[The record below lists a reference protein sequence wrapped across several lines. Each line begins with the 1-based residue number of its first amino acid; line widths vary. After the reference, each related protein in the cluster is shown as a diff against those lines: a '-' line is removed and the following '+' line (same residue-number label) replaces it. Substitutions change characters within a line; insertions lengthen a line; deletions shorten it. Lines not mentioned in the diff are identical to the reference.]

1 MGELPVIVE
10 GNIDDSDEELIA
22 RVNTWLIDIL
32 GEPGSLT
39 VDRITRVTEEIQGL
53 VGGRGSGFPS
63 LQRREERTP
72 LLSLSSKIRLMIV
85 S

>member
-1 MGELPVIVE
+1 MIIIP
-10 GNIDDSDEELIA
+10 
-22 RVNTWLIDIL
+22 
-32 GEPGSLT
+32 P
-39 VDRITRVTEEIQGL
+39 EEIDEFLTNESRL